1 MLFDTHKNNIS
12 ALVLSFFA
20 MAVILFSCPCEGF
33 AQDRNKLEKQKAK
46 LEKEIASMNAI
57 LNETKKTKKMSSSE
71 LQVLKKKIA
80 SRQNLIKN
88 ISSQMGMLNNE
99 IKSTQK

>member
-46 LEKEIASMNAI
+46 LEKEIAYYEA
-57 LNETKKTKKMSSSE
+57 
-71 LQVLKKKIA
+71 
-80 SRQNLIKN
+80 LIEEKGE
-88 ISSQMGMLNNE
+88 SLR
-99 IKSTQK
+99 